1 MRGAIRRNPDII
13 LMRTLSL
20 WVYAPLKVTLSCCF
34 WILPDSAHHNILE
47 NPRSQQL
54 YTYLRMWSEPIFIIV
69 KWIFMN
75 VIMSWWMI
83 TTFKKERV
91 TSVCEGLKIFSQT
104 SHEYLF
110 YLSLTNLYDKKLI
123 NNSKVFTCTSVPRL
137 LKDTKCLHK
146 MRVTKLKL

>member
-1 MRGAIRRNPDII
+1 
-13 LMRTLSL
+13 
-20 WVYAPLKVTLSCCF
+20 
-34 WILPDSAHHNILE
+34 
-47 NPRSQQL
+47 
-54 YTYLRMWSEPIFIIV
+54 
-69 KWIFMN
+69 
-75 VIMSWWMI
+75 MI